1 VDVATTDAR
10 VLAAELHFTL
20 GSRGLLKLP
29 ASPQSDNMPES
40 VLFCQ
45 DDKFLSQS

>member
-10 VLAAELHFTL
+10 VVAAELHFTL
-20 GSRGLLKLP
+20 GPQDSLKSP
-29 ASPQSDNMPES
+29 ASLQNDNMPES